1 VRRFHVFDDF
11 YVFHVLW
18 GWRGRWGGVLGRTSY
33 RPGVRSRPPP
43 AAVRETSPKVGPGT
57 HASASFGDCWELIR
71 GDCRDVLPL
80 LPAGVFDA
88 CVTDPPYGLGMA
100 AWDREV
106 PGADVWTEVLR
117 VMKPGA
123 ALVAFGGRRTYHRMA
138 TAVEDAGFRVVDQ
151 ALWIFRTGRPPTVNH
166 LRPGHESILVARAPG
181 RAIPVNVGDARIPW
195 RDDADR
201 SQVGKIDSLRATGRR
216 RPVYEQSLDGY
227 GREAFVAN
235 DGGRW
240 PSTVMATDDEVL
252 GEATHAFLVPKIKN
266 ALGHPCSKPVELL
279 VHLVKLFVPE
289 GGVLLDPFAGGAPLA
304 PAVKGTGRRA
314 VLIEAASEY

>member
-11 YVFHVLW
+11 HDFHVLW
-18 GWRGRWGGVLGRTSY
+18 RRRARWCGAAGRTSY

-43 AAVRETSPKVGPGT
+43 AAVRETSPKAGPGT
-57 HASASFGDCWELIR
+57 HASPKFGDCWELIR

-100 AWDREV
+100 AWDRDV
-106 PGADVWTEVLR
+106 PGADVWAEVLR

-123 ALVAFGGRRTYHRMA
+123 ALVAFGGRRTYHRLA
-138 TAVEDAGFRVVDQ
+138 TAVEDGGFRVVDQ

-181 RAIPVNVGDARIPW
+181 VALPMNIDAGRIPW
-195 RDDADR
+195 RDAIDQ

-216 RPVYEQSLDGY
+216 RPVYDQSLDGY
-227 GREAFVAN
+227 GREAFVAK

-240 PSTVMATDDEVL
+240 PSTVMATDDDVL
-252 GEATHAFLVPKIKN
+252 GKATHAFLVPKIKN
-266 ALGHPCSKPVELL
+266 VLGHPCSKPVQLL
-279 VHLVKLFVPE
+279 VHLVKLFLPE
-289 GGVLLDPFAGGAPLA
+289 GGVVLDPFAGSGPLA
-304 PAVKGTGRRA
+304 AAVESTGRRA
-314 VLIEAASEY
+314 VLIEAGRP